1 LDQRCLRKRRQP
13 QAASKTNNQE
23 NKELPSMHD
32 QEERYFGF
40 LILKK
45 IQKEGKKFSWVL
57 VPSS

>member
-1 LDQRCLRKRRQP
+1 LDQLCLRKRRQP
-13 QAASKTNNQE
+13 KAASKTNNQE
-23 NKELPSMHD
+23 NEERPSKHD